1 MNNDKKTT
9 VTAAIAAG
17 SQIVG
22 IIAPMFGLIIPSEV
36 FQGISAIAL
45 FVLGFFT
52 NKKD

>member
-9 VTAAIAAG
+9 VAAAIAAG

-22 IIAPMFGLIIPSEV
+22 LIAPMFGVFVPNEV

-52 NKKD
+52 NKK